1 MFLAEKPR
9 GTDADPFPAK
19 GMSGGEIEV
28 LGYRG
33 MKEYEIRFED
43 FEVKAENLLGGIE
56 GQGFKQLMQTFE
68 SGAHPDR
75 GARRRRGAECARPRL
90 SNMPR
95 TAGNSASPSSPS
107 RASPTSW
114 R

>member
-1 MFLAEKPR
+1 
-9 GTDADPFPAK
+9 
-19 GMSGGEIEV
+19 MSGSEIEV

-43 FEVKAENLLGGIE
+43 FAVKAENLLGGIE

-68 SGAHPDR
+68 FGAHPDR
-75 GARRRRGAECARPRL
+75 GARHRRRAERARSRPCAMRA
-90 SNMPR
+90 
-95 TAGNSASPSSPS
+95 TACSSASRSSPS
-107 RASPTSW
+107 RALPTSS